1 MFDIEGEDTGGVKS
15 DVERFVL
22 DYKDGNLYR
31 MCKEEGSSQSVTT
44 LAPTTTTTTGGTS
57 PMANTE
63 LTTVTIMMETNVTT
77 LAPTTTP
84 LVPTTTPSLVTV
96 GPNELTNEI
105 NSSDVNENVRFR
117 AHCGKNDLRKGY
129 VLLLWK
135 DHFLDWAC

>member
-44 LAPTTTTTTGGTS
+44 LAPTTTTMSGTS
-57 PMANTE
+57 PMSNTE

-77 LAPTTTP
+77 VAPTTT
-84 LVPTTTPSLVTV
+84 SSQVTV

-117 AHCGKNDLRKGY
+117 VHCGKNDLRKGY
-129 VLLLWK
+129 LLCLWE
-135 DHFLDWAC
+135 DHFLDWGS